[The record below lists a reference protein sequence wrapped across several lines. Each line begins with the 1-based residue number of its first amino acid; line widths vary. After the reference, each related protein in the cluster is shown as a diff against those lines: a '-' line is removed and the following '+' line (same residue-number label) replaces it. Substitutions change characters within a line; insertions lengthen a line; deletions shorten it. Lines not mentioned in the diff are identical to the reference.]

1 MQQLP
6 GNYEEIVQF
15 HHFIINCHKEH
26 SYPLHWI
33 ANMDE
38 TLLMFDMPLNH
49 MINNTGEKTIKIRT
63 TGKKKSY
70 YNGDGLKIKP
80 MVIFKRKTFLKISNK
95 HGVVMSAQ
103 EKGWMDSDQMKI
115 WIQRACW
122 SQTGGLGRRH
132 SLLVYDT
139 FEAHLTDIV
148 KASLKRENTNL
159 AVIRGGLISLLQPLD
174 VSFKR
179 PFKD

>member
-1 MQQLP
+1 MRQLP

-38 TLLMFDMPLNH
+38 TLLMFDMPRNR
-49 MINNTGEKTIKIRT
+49 MINNTGEKTIKICT
-63 TGKKKSY
+63 KGNKK
-70 YNGDGLKIKP
+70 NHVTVVLTCCGDGLKIKP

-115 WIQRACW
+115 WIQKACW

-148 KASLKRENTNL
+148 KASLNEKTPTL
-159 AVIRGGLISLLQPLD
+159 P
-174 VSFKR
+174 
-179 PFKD
+179 